1 MGVAEVELTVRV
13 VVAVAPGVRVSVNGF
28 VVTDKPGVIGST
40 EAVTLTSPLNPV
52 LVTETIVEDGGD
64 PATKGGIVLVEIEM
78 SHTLTVTLAERTS
91 DPLVPVT
98 VTR

>member
-13 VVAVAPGVRVSVNGF
+13 VVTVVPGVSVRATGL
-28 VVTDKPGVIGST
+28 VTTDSPEAAGST
-40 EAVTLTSPLNPV
+40 EAVTLTMPVRPV
-52 LVTETIVEDGGD
+52 LVIDTTVADGGD
-64 PATKGGIVLVEIEM
+64 PATKGGILLVETEM
-78 SHTLTVTLAERTS
+78 SHTLMVTFAERTS

>member
-13 VVAVAPGVRVSVNGF
+13 VVAVAPGVRVRVNGF
-28 VVTDKPGVIGST
+28 VVTDNPGVTGST
-40 EAVTLTSPLNPV
+40 EAVTFTTPARPV
-52 LVTETIVEDGGD
+52 LVTETIVEDGGE
-64 PATKGGIVLVEIEM
+64 PATKGGIALVEIEM
-78 SHTLTVTLAERTS
+78 SHTLIVTFAERTS